1 MVHVGSVQPG
11 LRINSCFLF
20 VIINYQENL
29 RRCYHGWGG
38 GGGGEVKLPCTNI
51 SFRWGKAI
59 PLDFSLIV
67 GKLRHI
73 SAI

>member
-1 MVHVGSVQPG
+1 MVGKHSTRPE
-11 LRINSCFLF
+11 NKFLF
-20 VIINYQENL
+20 SFFLIINYQENL

-38 GGGGEVKLPCTNI
+38 GGEVKLPYTNI

-59 PLDFSLIV
+59 PLDSSLIV

-73 SAI
+73 